1 MYFAFL
7 ATLQLIDKHLRPT
20 TAIKIVYQRDY
31 YVYQESE
38 NERNTCTTYKEMTNF
53 YVTQAINSK

>member
-31 YVYQESE
+31 YVYRESE
-38 NERNTCTTYKEMTNF
+38 NERNTCTT
-53 YVTQAINSK
+53 